1 MVIQMNDNEKTL
13 SVLSS
18 GQNNIETLTAS
29 NTLPEEKETLS
40 FKPMILIA
48 EDNSDNYLL
57 LKCILQANYT
67 LLHAWNGKE
76 AIELYKQQHPQ
87 LVLMDIRMPGIDGF
101 EATAEIR
108 KISTTVPIIA
118 ITAYAYAQD
127 IEQILKSGFNNYI
140 SKPIDVINLKEK
152 VREIFEINKDSGLP
166 E

>member
-1 MVIQMNDNEKTL
+1 MVIQMNDNEKTP

-18 GQNNIETLTAS
+18 GQNNIEIPTAS
-29 NTLPEEKETLS
+29 NTLSEKKETLT

-140 SKPIDVINLKEK
+140 SKPIDVIHLKEK
-152 VREIFEINKDSGLP
+152 VREIFETNKQINK
-166 E
+166 

>member
-1 MVIQMNDNEKTL
+1 MVIQMNDNEKTP

-18 GQNNIETLTAS
+18 GQNNIETPTAS
-29 NTLPEEKETLS
+29 NTLSEEKETLS

-57 LKCILQANYT
+57 LKCILQSNYT

-152 VREIFEINKDSGLP
+152 VREIFEIN

>member
-1 MVIQMNDNEKTL
+1 MNDNEKTP

-18 GQNNIETLTAS
+18 GQNNIETPTAS
-29 NTLPEEKETLS
+29 NTLSEEKETLS

-57 LKCILQANYT
+57 LKCILQSNYT

-152 VREIFEINKDSGLP
+152 VREIFEIN

>member
-1 MVIQMNDNEKTL
+1 MVIQMNDNEKTP

-18 GQNNIETLTAS
+18 GQNNIETPTAS
-29 NTLPEEKETLS
+29 NTLSEKKETLS

-152 VREIFEINKDSGLP
+152 VREIFEINK
-166 E
+166 

>member
-18 GQNNIETLTAS
+18 GQNNIETPTAS

-152 VREIFEINKDSGLP
+152 VREIFEINK
-166 E
+166 